1 MATLQQALQ
10 AVATDLARFAAK
22 DDFGSLFAGVFGG
35 NPGRAAVHGIQNQL
49 LRGDLSRL
57 ARVEVIGGAQLGAAT
72 AAYPS
77 ASNTIYLSDRF
88 LAPSHVG

>member
-22 DDFGSLFAGVFGG
+22 DDFGSLFVGVFGG

-57 ARVEVIGGAQLGAAT
+57 ARIEVIGGAQLGPPLPPMPVPAT
-72 AAYPS
+72 RS
-77 ASNTIYLSDRF
+77 T
-88 LAPSHVG
+88 